1 MHEKLMLPADERGE
15 GRESDLWRSHLLGHS
30 SHLAEVLSSAHRIA
44 VIGIKPEL
52 VGGPAYYVPAYLQAA
67 GFEIIPVP
75 VYYPDLTEMLGA
87 PVHRSLRTVTP
98 PADLVLLFRRSGD
111 VAQHLEDMLAAAP
124 RVVWM
129 QQGIHEA
136 AVAESLARA
145 GIDVVQDTCAMIV
158 HRNAQP

>member
-1 MHEKLMLPADERGE
+1 
-15 GRESDLWRSHLLGHS
+15 
-30 SHLAEVLSSAHRIA
+30 
-44 VIGIKPEL
+44 
-52 VGGPAYYVPAYLQAA
+52 VPAYLQAA

-145 GIDVVQDTCAMIV
+145 GIDVVQDACAMIE
-158 HRNAQP
+158 HRNAQL

>member
-1 MHEKLMLPADERGE
+1 MKEKLMPSATERDEGCEPAQ
-15 GRESDLWRSHLLGHS
+15 WRSRLLGHS
-30 SHLAEVLSSAHRIA
+30 SQLAKVLSSARRIA
-44 VIGIKPEL
+44 VIGMKPAL
-52 VGGPAYYVPAYLQAA
+52 VGGPAYDVPAYLQAA

-145 GIDVVQDTCAMIV
+145 GIDVVQDACAMIE
-158 HRNAQP
+158 HRNAQL

>member
-1 MHEKLMLPADERGE
+1 MPPEGERSE
-15 GRESDLWRSHLLGHS
+15 GRESSQWRSHLLEHPS
-30 SHLAEVLSSAHRIA
+30 QLAEVLSSARRIA
-44 VIGIKPEL
+44 VIGIKPER
-52 VGGPAYYVPAYLQAA
+52 VGGPAYAVPAYLQAA

-111 VAQHLEDMLAAAP
+111 VAQHLADILAAAV

-129 QQGIHEA
+129 QQGIHET
-136 AVAESLARA
+136 AVAETLARA
-145 GIDVVQDTCAMIV
+145 GIDVVQDACAMIV